1 MKEKILKRKLKKE
14 IKLLKEQSPI
24 KRSQNAPSTSGA
36 GRGACCEDRV
46 TKKITAAKFI
56 LKPNKRVVCKC
67 PRGSNRKICE
77 Y

>member
-24 KRSQNAPSTSGA
+24 RRSQNDPATSCA
-36 GRGACCEDRV
+36 GRGECCEDRR

-67 PRGSNRKICE
+67 PRNSNRKICE